1 MLLRIGM
8 VCYCFLKKK
17 KNFCSLQ
24 YSKNL
29 YLKLDHH
36 KCTSLRR
43 FPIISLTKSMSSLH
57 IYMQHKFHISSYE
70 FTIDPFMSKITSCNS
85 FSHEKKPPP
94 SLYIYIDEKCLRMHI
109 EYKIEDH
116 KDART
121 QGITLNIN
129 IYKDKTQCSVL
140 YKCHHNA
147 TVLYYCY
154 PSNNLKPPYY
164 IFIDMICTCMDM
176 VLHISKVFLT

>member
-1 MLLRIGM
+1 M
-8 VCYCFLKKK
+8 VYCCCFLKKK
-17 KNFCSLQ
+17 KKNFSSLQ

-29 YLKLDHH
+29 YLKLDQH

-43 FPIISLTKSMSSLH
+43 FSIVSITKSMSSLH
-57 IYMQHKFHISSYE
+57 TYMQRKFHISSYE
-70 FTIDPFMSKITSCNS
+70 FTIDPFMSKIRSCNS

-94 SLYIYIDEKCLRMHI
+94 SLYIYIDERCLRMHI

-129 IYKDKTQCSVL
+129 IYKNKTQCSVL

-154 PSNNLKPPYY
+154 PSNNLKP
-164 IFIDMICTCMDM
+164 
-176 VLHISKVFLT
+176 HIIYL